1 MIVMWFILAYS
12 IGVLNMLTHWWTVGR
27 LRGQHVRHAK
37 RLVVGGV
44 FLRLLFSACIII
56 AGLRQDLLHGF
67 LAFGGLELARWTLV
81 FGFARL
87 NVSWDT

>member
-1 MIVMWFILAYS
+1 MVMWFILAFI
-12 IGVLNMLTHWWTVGR
+12 IGVLNMLICWWTVGR
-27 LRGQHVRHAK
+27 VHCLYVRHAK
-37 RLVVGGV
+37 QLVVGGM
-44 FLRLLFSACIII
+44 FLRWMFSACLIM
-56 AGLRQDLLHGF
+56 AGFRQDLLHGL